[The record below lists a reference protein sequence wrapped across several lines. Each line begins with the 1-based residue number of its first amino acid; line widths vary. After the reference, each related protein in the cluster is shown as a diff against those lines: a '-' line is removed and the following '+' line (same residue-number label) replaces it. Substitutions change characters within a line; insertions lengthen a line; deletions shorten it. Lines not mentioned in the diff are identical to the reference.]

1 MQRRNQPAD
10 MISKED
16 CRHAI
21 AEAMSSIESRMD
33 VSNQNFMRGILK
45 FADRVQRMPTS
56 KLTSYF
62 HTFGAAGVTQ
72 SRVTITSIV
81 RRAKR
86 GKIHV
91 QPEVVKRRK
100 LESGSRAKQPKG
112 QISKKNPF
120 LLKAG
125 KAKRLH
131 QFAHNVRQ
139 NQPVSK
145 KAGRSMST
153 KTRCCE
159 STDICD

>member
-1 MQRRNQPAD
+1 MQRRNQPNEMITKEECCQAVAD
-10 MISKED
+10 
-16 CRHAI
+16 AV
-21 AEAMSSIESRMD
+21 ASIESRMD
-33 VSNQNFMRGILK
+33 VSNQNFMRSILK

-56 KLTSYF
+56 RLASYF
-62 HTFGAAGVTQ
+62 HTFGAKGVTH
-72 SRVTITSIV
+72 SRATATSIV

-91 QPEVVKRRK
+91 QPEAVKRRK
-100 LESGSRAKQPKG
+100 LESGSRAKQSKG
-112 QISKKNPF
+112 QVSKNNPF

-125 KAKRLH
+125 KAKRAH

-145 KAGRSMST
+145 KAGRTMTT

-159 STDICD
+159 SKESRK